1 MSWRKPRCWRFL
13 LLPVLAVHASKWSF
27 EQGRTV
33 SDDTVLL
40 QRPHARARASSIE
53 TDVSLS
59 ATSATTSMP
68 NATSDTSTSSSFES
82 NATAPTST
90 LAPQDFQPPNAIVQA
105 THLGLNFALNQSTEW
120 IAMKIISEPLMPSH
134 TVSLGFGIN
143 LGMGSIYGLQP
154 PLIHF
159 SDPRW
164 TEAGLEVSVEIL
176 NLSAKGTL
184 QVSAPESQGELHL
197 HFGGQFRL
205 GVSTAVDDG
214 RLVQR
219 VVKLNAERLDL
230 TPTIAISCVHTDVW
244 NSIPCGIISALQG
257 EVPGWL
263 VDSLIFFFESSIEEV
278 LKAIVEYKLNENLA
292 SIPHDFPLQLQHQAS
307 TCLLLDFK
315 LLGVSD
321 STDVKSANLQAL
333 AINSCKNGEPFPVP
347 GIIPPGQPLA
357 NRSMFSLAF
366 SGSVPNSI
374 LSVLYGEFYLTHT
387 VYPEDLPSDSPLGL
401 DTNSLALA
409 FYCPWLSTKYAFECP
424 MWSPCGVS
432 ATIQSSA
439 MPYVEM
445 KEDFKIHL
453 ELSVDFHLL
462 PPNSSSSEFLWRINL
477 TAGATV
483 LPSVVG
489 SNCQQLVK
497 ATLESLEV
505 SWIDVTKTQ
514 DDSWVATALSINI
527 FLPLLL
533 NGPLKNEINKYLEEG
548 MKLQPMHVGH
558 STYALANSS
567 ITPAV
572 GELILATDI
581 LLEEYC

>member
-1 MSWRKPRCWRFL
+1 M
-13 LLPVLAVHASKWSF
+13 HASKWSLS
-27 EQGRTV
+27 GSV

-40 QRPHARARASSIE
+40 QRPHERARASSIE
-53 TDVSLS
+53 TAVSLT
-59 ATSATTSMP
+59 AATTSMPSFSP

-82 NATAPTST
+82 NATTPTST
-90 LAPQDFQPPNAIVQA
+90 LGPKDLLPPNAIVQA
-105 THLGLNFALNQSTEW
+105 THLGLNFALDQSTEW
-120 IAMKIISEPLMPSH
+120 IAMKIIAEPLMPSH

-143 LGMGSIYGLQP
+143 LGMGNINGLYP

-159 SDPRW
+159 SDPQW
-164 TEAGLEVSVEIL
+164 TEAGLEVSVEVL

-184 QVSAPESQGELHL
+184 EVSAPESEGEVHL

-230 TPTIAISCVHTDVW
+230 TPTIAISCLHTDIW

-292 SIPHDFPLQLQHQAS
+292 TIPHDFPLQFQHQAS
-307 TCLLLDFK
+307 TCLLLHFS

-321 STDVKSANLQAL
+321 STDVKSSNLQAL
-333 AINSCKNGEPFPVP
+333 AINSCKNGERFPVP
-347 GIIPPGQPLA
+347 GLVPPGTLA
-357 NRSMFSLAF
+357 NHSMFSLAF

-374 LSVLYGEFYLTHT
+374 LSVLHGEHYLTHT
-387 VYPEDLPSDSPLGL
+387 VYPEDLSSDSPLGL

-424 MWSPCGVS
+424 MWSPCRVS

-445 KEDFKIHL
+445 KEDFKLNL

-462 PPNSSSSEFLWRINL
+462 PPNSSSLSSEFLWRINL
-477 TAGATV
+477 TASATV

-489 SNCQQLVK
+489 SKCQQLMK
-497 ATLESLEV
+497 ASLESLEV

-527 FLPLLL
+527 FLPLLM
-533 NGPLKNEINKYLEEG
+533 NGPLKDEINKYLEEG

-572 GELILATDI
+572 GKLILATDI